1 METSSAN
8 SNSNMILLFN
18 GFSCYNTV
26 KSYVSRYWSFSPQS
40 QTSDWDLKN
49 QKPGLCRKEVEILM
63 GNLGIFCSQESEEQ
77 LNESYSCEE
86 ISRLFEQEPSLEEV
100 KQAFDVFDVN
110 KDGFIDAEE
119 LQRIL
124 CVLGLKQGLKL
135 ENCNN
140 MINTF
145 DEDGDGRIDFQEFV
159 KFMENSFC

>member
-8 SNSNMILLFN
+8 SNYNMLLLFH
-18 GFSCYNTV
+18 GFSCYYTV

-40 QTSDWDLKN
+40 QTSGCDLKN
-49 QKPGLCRKEVEILM
+49 QKSGFSSKEVLSGGERLCRKEVEILM

-77 LNESYSCEE
+77 LNESYGCEE
-86 ISRLFEQEPSLEEV
+86 ISRLFEKEPSLEE
-100 KQAFDVFDVN
+100 
-110 KDGFIDAEE
+110 E
-119 LQRIL
+119 LQRVL

-140 MINTF
+140 MINNF

>member
-1 METSSAN
+1 
-8 SNSNMILLFN
+8 
-18 GFSCYNTV
+18 
-26 KSYVSRYWSFSPQS
+26 
-40 QTSDWDLKN
+40 
-49 QKPGLCRKEVEILM
+49 M

-77 LNESYSCEE
+77 LNESYGCEE

-119 LQRIL
+119 LQRVL

-135 ENCNN
+135 ENCNS